1 MGKCCSKEKQGV
13 EEEGEKQRMYEV
25 GEKEMEGR
33 KQQLSQHRVGT
44 R

>member
-13 EEEGEKQRMYEV
+13 EEV

>member
-13 EEEGEKQRMYEV
+13 GEKQGMEEV
-25 GEKEMEGR
+25 GDKEMEGR
-33 KQQLSQHRVGT
+33 KQQLSQHRVGA